1 MGADLYRSHRCINY
15 SVYFA
20 VLSRKNPLKSR
31 KKMEKFRPNFFV
43 VKRVSLCYY
52 MNV

>member
-1 MGADLYRSHRCINY
+1 MEADFYRSHRYKNY
-15 SVYFA
+15 SVYFT

-31 KKMEKFRPNFFV
+31 KKMEKFRSIFFI